1 MHFLVTGGAGFIG
14 SHLAERLMREH
25 GAVTVLDNLST
36 GSLANL
42 EPLFDQ
48 PGFEFVEGD
57 VLDEKLVH
65 RLVERCDVVVHLAA
79 AVGVRYVLTH
89 LLETLQT
96 NVSGTANVLEAARR
110 SRRKVLIASSSEVYG
125 KNESKL
131 LCETADSV
139 LGPSSLGRW
148 AYATTK
154 KLDEFMAIAYATQH
168 GVPVVTA
175 RFFNVVGPRQND
187 RYGMVLPCFVR
198 AALSGAQ
205 IRVFGDGRQTRNFS
219 FVADVVDALCRL
231 LECKEAEGEIFNI
244 GGTEEVPIGKLAEHV
259 KAMAESRSPIVTVPY
274 HQAYPETGFEDMR
287 RRAPCLCKIRQ
298 MTAWQPVT
306 PVRQM
311 IQETLSWER
320 RRLERV
326 STELLRNAG

>member
-1 MHFLVTGGAGFIG
+1 M
-14 SHLAERLMREH
+14 
-25 GAVTVLDNLST
+25 ST

-42 EPLFDQ
+42 EQLFDQ
-48 PGFEFVEGD
+48 PGFEFVEGNI
-57 VLDEKLVH
+57 LDERLVH

-79 AVGVRYVLTH
+79 VVGVRYVLTH
-89 LLETLQT
+89 PLETLQA

-110 SRRKVLIASSSEVYG
+110 SRTKVLIASSSEVYG

-139 LGPSSLGRW
+139 LGPSSMGRW

-154 KLDEFMAIAYATQH
+154 KMDEFMAIAYASH
-168 GVPVVTA
+168 YGVPAVIT
-175 RFFNVVGPRQND
+175 RFFNVAGPRQNG

-198 AALSGAQ
+198 AALAGTP

-219 FVADVVDALCRL
+219 FISDVIDALCGL

-244 GGTEEVPIGKLAEHV
+244 GGTEEISIRKLAELV
-259 KAMAESRSPIVTVPY
+259 KATAGSRSPIITVPY

-287 RRAPCLCKIRQ
+287 RRVPCLCKIRQ
-298 MTAWQPVT
+298 LTGWQSVT
-306 PVRQM
+306 PVQQM
-311 IQETLSWER
+311 IRETLAWELR
-320 RRLERV
+320 TTLLQCEREG
-326 STELLRNAG
+326 SRQDDGADDRYRPALGRTQPPRQISGPGLTHPLQ

>member
-65 RLVERCDVVVHLAA
+65 RLLERCDVVVHLAA

-168 GVPVVTA
+168 GVSVVTA

-205 IRVFGDGRQTRNFS
+205 IRVFGDGRQTRNS
-219 FVADVVDALCRL
+219 
-231 LECKEAEGEIFNI
+231 
-244 GGTEEVPIGKLAEHV
+244 
-259 KAMAESRSPIVTVPY
+259 S
-274 HQAYPETGFEDMR
+274 YPLYSSWRTG
-287 RRAPCLCKIRQ
+287 
-298 MTAWQPVT
+298 AWQ
-306 PVRQM
+306 
-311 IQETLSWER
+311 
-320 RRLERV
+320 
-326 STELLRNAG
+326 